1 MPDSYDQWNHES
13 YGDEGGSG
21 LLWSTARNVAVL
33 LAGCLLLLGVMKW
46 GSEPAAEPGT
56 ELETELGT
64 GPALEQSRNAES
76 APRQITRSTALGAE
90 LVIPAG
96 RNGHFVVT
104 AEVEGVEILF
114 LVDTGAS
121 QVILTAEDAERLGHS
136 VDFLEFSDRFQ
147 TANGAVRG
155 APLLLSELRIGDLEI
170 EDVRA
175 SVIQAPMSTSL
186 LGMSFLSRLEG
197 YEVGPE
203 GLILRW

>member
-1 MPDSYDQWNHES
+1 MPDFYDQGSHES
-13 YGDEGGSG
+13 YGDDSGTG
-21 LLWSTARNVAVL
+21 LLWRTARNVAVV
-33 LAGCLLLLGVMKW
+33 LAGCLLLLAVVRW
-46 GSEPAAEPGT
+46 DNEPAAGPGA
-56 ELETELGT
+56 ELGAE
-64 GPALEQSRNAES
+64 PILEPSQNPGS
-76 APRQITRSTALGAE
+76 APRQIARTTATGAE
-90 LVIPAG
+90 MVIPAG
-96 RNGHFVVT
+96 RNGHFMVT

-121 QVILTAEDAERLGHS
+121 QVILTAEDAERLGHR

-147 TANGAVRG
+147 TANGAIRG
-155 APLLLSELRIGDLEI
+155 APLLLSDLRIGDLEI

-197 YEVGPE
+197 YEVGEE

>member
-1 MPDSYDQWNHES
+1 MPDSYNQWNQEP
-13 YGDEGGSG
+13 YQDEGGSG
-21 LLWSTARNVAVL
+21 LLWRTARNVAVL

-46 GSEPAAEPGT
+46 GSEQVAEPGT
-56 ELETELGT
+56 ELGAEPG
-64 GPALEQSRNAES
+64 LEQPQNAAS
-76 APRQITRSTALGAE
+76 APRQIARTTTTGAE
-90 LVIPAG
+90 MVIPAG
-96 RNGHFVVT
+96 RSGHFMVT

-121 QVILTAEDAERLGHS
+121 QVILTAEDAERLGHRI
-136 VDFLEFSDRFQ
+136 DFLEFSDRFQ
-147 TANGAVRG
+147 TANGAIRG

-175 SVIQAPMSTSL
+175 SVIRAPMSTSL

-197 YEVGPE
+197 YEVGEE